1 MQNRKKYVKMTTYFP
16 KSVGN
21 LTLKLEK
28 NLGKGKKFELLWA
41 APCFRFQNYWIPRY
55 FVQFEKETR
64 ILRKWALASTMA
76 LWHSYLIFWYL
87 YFCFLSIFHF
97 FLSFCCTR
105 IEFVALGKT
114 NLLNSWKFSFVMFF
128 KVVIWLLPTLIFA
141 QRRDT

>member
-1 MQNRKKYVKMTTYFP
+1 MQNQK
-16 KSVGN
+16 KSV
-21 LTLKLEK
+21 KIFSQISRKSYSQISK
-28 NLGKGKKFELLWA
+28 NLGNGKKSELLWA
-41 APCFRFQNYWIPRY
+41 APCFRFQKYWIPRY

-76 LWHSYLIFWYL
+76 LCHSSLIFWYL
-87 YFCFLSIFHF
+87 YFCFLAIFHF
-97 FLSFCCTR
+97 FFSFCCTR

-114 NLLNSWKFSFVMFF
+114 NPLNSWKFSFVMFF